1 MRPSIKRFISVL
13 AILTVVSGLALMS
26 VSSINAQAKPLNI
39 IMVSH
44 GGPGNP
50 FWVTVIKG
58 MNDAGKTFGV
68 NVQWLSANTDD
79 IPSMPKYLDQ
89 AIAANPDGLGI
100 TSPNPDII
108 RDGVTQIAKKGVPV
122 IIFNT
127 DDPNANDPDKRLP
140 ALFYIGT
147 SEFISGQSNAR
158 AALKAAKAA
167 GVKITGAVCPVQ
179 EVGHA
184 ALEDRCAGY
193 TDVMKQAGVTVDKI
207 TTDNDVN
214 KNASILGD
222 YFKSHPNTNAINTL
236 GPTPASA
243 YYLYAKDAKVAAG
256 KIFHTNHDTSA
267 EIFDNIKSGM
277 TVQTVDQQPYYQG
290 FGTVE
295 WLFLHVKYGLT
306 PGGDILTGPG
316 YIDKTNV
323 DQIVQLVKDGYR

>member
-1 MRPSIKRFISVL
+1 MRSQFKRTISKLAVVAIALGLVL
-13 AILTVVSGLALMS
+13 MLAGS
-26 VSSINAQAKPLNI
+26 VRAQDKKLKI
-39 IMVSH
+39 IMVAH

-68 NVQWLSANTDD
+68 DVQWLSANTDD
-79 IPSMPKYLDQ
+79 VPAMPKYLDA
-89 AIAANPDGLGI
+89 AIAAKPDGLGI
-100 TSPNPDII
+100 TAPDADII
-108 RDGVTQIAKKGVPV
+108 RDGVTKIAKSGVPV

-127 DDPNANDPDKRLP
+127 NDANANDPDKRLP

-158 AALKAAKAA
+158 AALAAAKAA
-167 GVKITGAVCPVQ
+167 GKKITGAVCPVQ
-179 EVGHA
+179 EVGHQG
-184 ALEDRCAGY
+184 LEDRCAGY
-193 TDVMKQAGVTVDKI
+193 ADVLKQAGVTVDKI
-207 TTDNDVN
+207 TTDNDPN
-214 KNASILGD
+214 KNASKLSD

-243 YYLYAKDAKVAAG
+243 FYLYAKDAKVKAG
-256 KIFHTNHDTSA
+256 DVFHTNHDTSA
-267 EIFDNIKSGM
+267 EIFENIKSGL
-277 TVQTVDQQPYYQG
+277 TIQTVDQQPYYQG

-323 DQIVQLVKDGYR
+323 DQISQLVKDGFR

>member
-1 MRPSIKRFISVL
+1 MKRLI
-13 AILTVVSGLALMS
+13 SGLAVMTVVLGIALMS
-26 VSSINAQAKPLNI
+26 FGLVGAQDKKLKL

-58 MNDAGKTFGV
+58 MNDAGATFGV
-68 NVQWLSANTDD
+68 DVQWLSANTDD
-79 IPSMPKYLDQ
+79 VPAMPKYLDD
-89 AIAANPDGLGI
+89 AIAAKPDGVGI
-100 TSPNPDII
+100 TSPDPDII
-108 RDGVTQIAKKGVPV
+108 RDGVNSLVKSGVPV

-127 DDPNANDPDKRLP
+127 NDPNANDPDKRLP

-158 AALKAAKAA
+158 AALRAAKAA
-167 GVKITGAVCPVQ
+167 GVTITGAVCPVQ

-193 TDVMKQAGVTVDKI
+193 ADVMTQAGVTVDKI
-207 TTDNDVN
+207 TTDNDAN
-214 KNASILGD
+214 KNAGILAD
-222 YFKSHPNTNAINTL
+222 YFKSHPTTNAINTL

-243 YYLYAKDAKVAAG
+243 FYLYAKDAGVKPG
-256 KIFHTNHDTSA
+256 QIFHTNHDTSA
-267 EIFDNIKSGM
+267 EIFENIKSGM

-290 FGTVE
+290 FGTIE

-316 YIDKTNV
+316 YIDASNV
-323 DQIVQLVKDGYR
+323 DQIAQLVKDGYR

>member
-1 MRPSIKRFISVL
+1 VGTGAAGAQNQLHFIL
-13 AILTVVSGLALMS
+13 
-26 VSSINAQAKPLNI
+26 
-39 IMVSH
+39 VSH

-89 AIAANPDGLGI
+89 AIAAKPDGIGI
-100 TSPNPDII
+100 TSPDPTII
-108 RDGVTQIAKKGVPV
+108 KDGLNQLAKGGTPI

-127 DDPNANDPDKRLP
+127 DDPNAQNPDTRLP

-167 GVKITGAVCPVQ
+167 GVTITGAVCPVQ

-193 TDVMKQAGVTVDKI
+193 TQVMQQANVTVDKI
-207 TTDNDVN
+207 TTSNDVN
-214 KNASILGD
+214 QNESILAD
-222 YFKSHPNTNAINTL
+222 YFKSHPKTNAINTL
-236 GPTPASA
+236 GPTPADA
-243 YYLYAKDAKVAAG
+243 YYLYVKDAGIKPNT
-256 KIFHTNHDTSA
+256 IFHTNHDTSA
-267 EIFDNIKSGM
+267 SIFDNIKAGY

-295 WLFLHVKYGLT
+295 WLFLHVSYQLT

-316 YIDKTNV
+316 YIDASNV
-323 DQIVQLVKDGYR
+323 DAITSLVKAGYR

>member
-1 MRPSIKRFISVL
+1 MKRLISAL
-13 AILTVVSGLALMS
+13 AVMTVVLGIALMS
-26 VSSINAQAKPLNI
+26 FGLVGAQDKKLKL

-58 MNDAGKTFGV
+58 MNDAGATFGV
-68 NVQWLSANTDD
+68 DVQWLSANTDD
-79 IPSMPKYLDQ
+79 IPAMPKYLDD
-89 AIAANPDGLGI
+89 AIAAKPDGVGI

-108 RDGVTQIAKKGVPV
+108 KDGVNSLVKSGVPV

-127 DDPNANDPDKRLP
+127 NDPNANDPDKRLP

-158 AALKAAKAA
+158 AALRAAKAA
-167 GVKITGAVCPVQ
+167 GVTITGAVCPVQ

-193 TDVMKQAGVTVDKI
+193 SDVMTQAGVTVDKI
-207 TTDNDVN
+207 TTDNDPN

-222 YFKSHPNTNAINTL
+222 YFKSHPQTNAINTL

-243 YYLYAKDAKVAAG
+243 YYLYAKDAGVKAG
-256 KIFHTNHDTSA
+256 QIFHTNHDTSA
-267 EIFDNIKSGM
+267 EIFENIKAGM

-290 FGTVE
+290 FGTIE

-316 YIDKTNV
+316 YIDATNV
-323 DQIVQLVKDGYR
+323 DQIAQLVKDGYR

>member
-1 MRPSIKRFISVL
+1 MRRSVKRFVSTL
-13 AILTVVSGLALMS
+13 AILSVVLGVALVGTGAAS
-26 VSSINAQAKPLNI
+26 AQNKLKFI
-39 IMVSH
+39 LVSH

-68 NVQWLSANTDD
+68 DVQWLSANTDD

-89 AIAANPDGLGI
+89 AIAAKPDGLGI

-108 RDGVTQIAKKGVPV
+108 KDGLNQLAKAGTPI

-127 DDPNANDPDKRLP
+127 DDPNAQNPDTRLP

-167 GVKITGAVCPVQ
+167 GVTITGAVCPVQ

-193 TDVMKQAGVTVDKI
+193 TQVMTQASVTVDKI

-214 KNASILGD
+214 KNESILAD
-222 YFKSHPNTNAINTL
+222 YFKAHPKTNAINTL

-243 YYLYAKDAKVAAG
+243 YYLYVKDSGIKPNT
-256 KIFHTNHDTSA
+256 IFHTNHDTSA
-267 EIFDNIKSGM
+267 EIFDNIKAGY

-295 WLFLHVKYGLT
+295 WLFLHVSYQLT
-306 PGGDILTGPG
+306 PGSDILTGPG
-316 YIDKTNV
+316 YIDNSNV
-323 DQIVQLVKDGYR
+323 DAVTALVKAGYR

>member
-1 MRPSIKRFISVL
+1 MKRLISAL
-13 AILTVVSGLALMS
+13 AVMTVVLGIALMS
-26 VSSINAQAKPLNI
+26 FGLVGAQDKKLKL

-58 MNDAGKTFGV
+58 MNDAGQIFGV
-68 NVQWLSANTDD
+68 DVQWLSANTDD
-79 IPSMPKYLDQ
+79 VTAMPKYLDD
-89 AIAANPDGLGI
+89 AIAAKPDGVGI

-108 RDGVTQIAKKGVPV
+108 KDGVTSLVKSGVPV

-127 DDPNANDPDKRLP
+127 NDPNANDPDKRLP

-147 SEFISGQSNAR
+147 SEFVSGQSNAR
-158 AALKAAKAA
+158 AALRAAKAA
-167 GVKITGAVCPVQ
+167 GTTITGAVCPVQ
-179 EVGHA
+179 EVGHVG
-184 ALEDRCAGY
+184 LEDRCAGY
-193 TDVMKQAGVTVDKI
+193 SDVMTQAGVTVDKI
-207 TTDNDVN
+207 TTDNDPN
-214 KNASILGD
+214 KNASILSD
-222 YFKSHPNTNAINTL
+222 YFKSHPDTNAINTL

-243 YYLYAKDAKVAAG
+243 FYLYAKDAGVKAG
-256 KIFHTNHDTSA
+256 QIFHTNHDTSP
-267 EIFDNIKSGM
+267 EIFENIKSGL

-316 YIDKTNV
+316 YIDASNV
-323 DQIVQLVKDGYR
+323 DQIAQLVKDGYR

>member
-1 MRPSIKRFISVL
+1 MKRLISTL
-13 AILTVVSGLALMS
+13 AIFTVVLGIALMS
-26 VSSINAQAKPLNI
+26 FGLIGAQDKKLKF

-58 MNDAGKTFGV
+58 MNDAGATFGV
-68 NVQWLSANTDD
+68 DVQWLSANTDD
-79 IPSMPKYLDQ
+79 IPAMPKYLDD
-89 AIAANPDGLGI
+89 AIAAKPDGLGI

-108 RDGVTQIAKKGVPV
+108 KDGVTKIASGGTPV

-127 DDPNANDPDKRLP
+127 NDPNANDPDKRLP

-158 AALKAAKAA
+158 AALRAAKAA
-167 GVKITGAVCPVQ
+167 GATITGAVCPVQ

-193 TDVMKQAGVTVDKI
+193 ADVMKQAGVTVDKI
-207 TTDNDVN
+207 TTDNDPN
-214 KNASILGD
+214 KNASILAD
-222 YFKSHPNTNAINTL
+222 YFKSHPQTNAINTL

-243 YYLYAKDAKVAAG
+243 FYLYAKDAKVEAG
-256 KIFHTNHDTSA
+256 KVFHTNHDTSA
-267 EIFDNIKSGM
+267 EIFENIKSGL

-290 FGTVE
+290 FGTIE

-323 DQIVQLVKDGYR
+323 DQIAQLVKDGFR

>member
-1 MRPSIKRFISVL
+1 MRSTSRRLISCLATL
-13 AILTVVSGLALMS
+13 AIGSGALLMS
-26 VSSINAQAKPLNI
+26 FGSANAQAKQLSLI
-39 IMVSH
+39 LVSH

-58 MNDAGKTFGV
+58 MNDGATTFGV
-68 NVQWLSANTDD
+68 KAQWLSANTDD

-89 AIAANPDGLGI
+89 AIAASPDGLGI

-108 RDGVTQIAKKGVPV
+108 RDGLNQLAKKGTPI

-127 DDPNANDPDKRLP
+127 DDPNANDPAKRLP

-167 GVKITGAVCPVQ
+167 GKTITGAVCPVQ

-193 TDVMKQAGVTVDKI
+193 TDVMKQAGVSVDKI

-214 KNASILGD
+214 KNASSLTD
-222 YFKSHPNTNAINTL
+222 YFKAHPMTNAINTL

-243 YYLYAKDAKVAAG
+243 YYLYAKGANVKVG
-256 KIFHTNHDTSA
+256 DVFHTSHDTSA
-267 EIFDNIKSGM
+267 ELFANIKSGM

-295 WLFLHVKYGLT
+295 WLFLHIKYGLT

-316 YIDKTNV
+316 YIDASNV
-323 DQIVQLVKDGYR
+323 DLITQLVKDGYR